1 MRSIAAIVALV
12 AFAPLGPAAAQGTLG
27 MEKQILPVTTA
38 NWAAFRN
45 YDGRQWI
52 YFTHL
57 VTYRCG
63 LEEIRYSVNS
73 MALDETFP
81 LPPCDPQ
88 NPNAI
93 DPVAHPPYIVL
104 PLGSA
109 GKLAIRVTYT
119 DGEESDVVVLAPCDV
134 AGDQTCAVQVE
145 AAPDAPGPQPAAK
158 NRRSGKAPDKQ

>member
-12 AFAPLGPAAAQGTLG
+12 AFATLGPAAAQGTLG
-27 MEKQILPVTTA
+27 MEKQILPVRTA

-93 DPVAHPPYIVL
+93 DPVAH
-104 PLGSA
+104 
-109 GKLAIRVTYT
+109 
-119 DGEESDVVVLAPCDV
+119 
-134 AGDQTCAVQVE
+134 AVE
-145 AAPDAPGPQPAAK
+145 LTSRGP
-158 NRRSGKAPDKQ
+158 